1 MAMATCPRGHSQPLL
16 LSYGA
21 LLILVVC
28 LCHDCFP
35 METVI
40 ALDACRWACNAFGNV
55 STGAAFALAACPLK
69 DYLGRPACLGF
80 SSMPR
85 YPDHAFAMATCP
97 WWLSWP

>member
-21 LLILVVC
+21 L
-28 LCHDCFP
+28 
-35 METVI
+35 
-40 ALDACRWACNAFGNV
+40 DACRWACNGFGNV
-55 STGAAFALAACPLK
+55 STGAAFALVACPLK